1 MKKKLKKSS
10 DVTGMMVQIQE
21 QLATMDQKL
30 DSFMTKSLTELA
42 QALAASKPAP
52 IRPLAPA
59 PAHSNV
65 SPRPSDRQGRPMFS
79 VICFECGNDCE
90 VPFKPNGN
98 RPIYCRECFAKRK
111 AGHGSNARVHQ
122 RYLTPE
128 SEPAPAD
135 GRAKISR
142 KKVVDRKKPAAKKRS
157 TAKRKPASKR
167 RSAVKK
173 KRTVSKKRK

>member
-10 DVTGMMVQIQE
+10 DVTVMMVQIQE
-21 QLATMDQKL
+21 QLAAMDQKL

-42 QALAASKPAP
+42 QAMAASKPAP
-52 IRPLAPA
+52 ARPQASA

-65 SPRPSDRQGRPMFS
+65 SPRPSQHQGRPMFS
-79 VICFECGNDCE
+79 VICFDCGNDCE

-111 AGHGSNARVHQ
+111 AGHASNTRPHQ

-128 SEPAPAD
+128 GEPTPTH
-135 GRAKISR
+135 GRAKTPSR
-142 KKVVDRKKPAAKKRS
+142 NRVVVKRKPAAKKRS
-157 TAKRKPASKR
+157 TAKKKPAGKR
-167 RSAVKK
+167 KSAVKK
-173 KRTVSKKRK
+173 RKAR